1 MKRNLYHSAIFR
13 LSLVVSLSG
22 IIQFCTY
29 AQGLR
34 FLTKNSNNTPLP
46 ESKQI
51 LDILKELE
59 VKYNVFF
66 TFKDKTLKGKIV
78 PQNLRKSGKLEVIL
92 DFLLKSQNIEYKKV
106 GNIFYLYSP
115 EELAETKIKNSLLID
130 GKPMNDGMMDKENFN
145 TKLFTNKEIKPLLET
160 FIPIKGNVVS
170 ENGEPMPGVSIRL
183 KGTPNGTSSD
193 LNGHYAL
200 SASEKYDNAVLLF
213 SMIGYKTTE
222 IALRGRSAVN
232 VTLSP
237 EIKSLGEVVVVGYGT
252 QQRKDLTGS
261 VTSISMEDL
270 KNIPITGIDQA
281 MQGKVSGVIVNNNS
295 GQPGASVSV
304 RIRGITSVTSS
315 NEPLYVIDGIPFSG
329 DGGATRSQNF
339 DEFGGGGGQTHQSVL
354 ASLNPNDIATIDILK
369 DASAT
374 AIYGARASNGV
385 VIITTKRGKMNESKV
400 SYDSY
405 FGFQEVC
412 KKLDVLN
419 LQEYAEYQNQVRK
432 ENNLS
437 PIPEFANTQIL
448 GNGTNWQDEIFRKGA
463 IQSHQ
468 LSFSGG
474 KDKTQ
479 FYISGG
485 YFKQD
490 GIVVGSNFDR
500 YSVRVNLDNQVKK
513 WLKIGNS
520 FSLSRT
526 NQRTILTD
534 TDDGVISGAILQ
546 APSVP
551 VHLPDG
557 AWGGAEDQLAFFAI
571 NPVALAIQKDVTR
584 TQTRFNG
591 NFWADLTLFDGLSF
605 RGEIGGDMSF
615 TKNSAFNPTYKW
627 GVTEN
632 TQSKYI
638 RREEQL
644 SYWNAKAFLNY
655 NKVFANLHR
664 LSVMVGHEAQYSFYE
679 ALNSVAI
686 GLTSNEIQSLN
697 LGDPKLSSTQDKKY
711 PWAMESFLSRVN
723 YNYDDRFNLTLTYR
737 LDGSSNFGPNKRW
750 GQFPSVA
757 AAWTISKEAFMKD
770 VVAFSNLKIRAGY
783 GAVGNQQ
790 LPSYS
795 YGALLKSVGTS
806 FGNGYYVDKIPNPN
820 LQWEA
825 AQQTNIGLDL
835 GLFKNRF
842 NLSLDV
848 YKKVSNNF
856 LLQASLPTFTGA
868 GQNWDDVKAPFIN
881 AGEMQNTGIDITLNT
896 NNVNSQCFKWNTNLV
911 FSHYKNQINAL
922 VSQNDAYYE
931 RLQWYDNITKTAV
944 GSSVGMFYG
953 YNTKGIF
960 QNVEQI
966 KNSPSQSK
974 DGKINERSGTFP
986 GDIIFADNNG
996 DGQVD
1001 GYDRVYIGSPH
1012 PDFTFGVT
1020 NTFNYKNFDL
1030 SVFIQGSQGAKVFNF
1045 IRFRTEGMNEL
1056 FPNQLKTITDRWT
1069 PENPSGKLPRFIL
1082 GDPNDNR
1089 RASDRFIEDGSY
1101 VRIQNIS
1108 FGYTLPTGL
1117 LDKAFIKKLKVYGSL
1132 QNLYTFTK
1140 YSGYDPEIGSF
1151 NQNSKLSNVDNG
1163 HYPMPRTFTLGV
1175 NVEF

>member
-1 MKRNLYHSAIFR
+1 MKLNPYRSIILR
-13 LSLVVSLSG
+13 LCLVISLSG
-22 IIQFCTY
+22 MI
-29 AQGLR
+29 R
-34 FLTKNSNNTPLP
+34 FAVPSQIPQLLVRNNEQNTTPNNN
-46 ESKQI
+46 QI
-51 LDILKELE
+51 TNILKELE

-66 TFKDKTLKGKIV
+66 TYRDKTLKGKIV

-92 DFLLKSQNIEYKKV
+92 DFLLKSQNIEYKKA
-106 GNIFYLYSP
+106 GNVFYLYSP
-115 EELAETKIKNSLLID
+115 EELTETKIKNTLLID
-130 GKPMNDGMMDKENFN
+130 GKSMNDGVLDKANFN
-145 TKLFTNKEIKPLLET
+145 TKLFVNNEINPLSET
-160 FIPIKGNVVS
+160 IIPIKGNIVS

-183 KGTPNGTSSD
+183 KGTQNGTSSD
-193 LNGHYAL
+193 LNGHYDL
-200 SASEKYDNAVLLF
+200 RASEKSDNSVLLF

-222 IALRGRSAVN
+222 ISLRGRSSIN

-237 EIKSLGEVVVVGYGT
+237 DVKSLGEVVVVGYGT

-261 VTSISMEDL
+261 VTSISMEDI

-281 MQGKVSGVIVNNNS
+281 MQGKASGVIVNNNS

-329 DGGATRSQNF
+329 DGSISRSQSF
-339 DEFGGGGGQTHQSVL
+339 DEFGGGGGQTNQSVL

-385 VIITTKRGKMNESKV
+385 VIITTKRGKANESKI

-405 FGFQEVC
+405 FGFQEVT
-412 KKLDVLN
+412 KKLSVLN
-419 LQEYAEYQNQVRK
+419 LREYAEYQNQIRK
-432 ENNLS
+432 ENSLS
-437 PIPEFANTQIL
+437 PIAEFINPQIL
-448 GNGTNWQDEIFRKGA
+448 GNGTDWQNGIFRKGA

-500 YSVRVNLDNQVKK
+500 YSVRVNLDNQIKK
-513 WLKIGNS
+513 WLKVGNS
-520 FSLSRT
+520 FSVSRT

-534 TDDGVISGAILQ
+534 TDDGVISGALLQ

-551 VHLPDG
+551 IHFADG
-557 AWGGAEDQLAFFAI
+557 SWGGAEDPLASFAI
-571 NPVALAIQKDVTR
+571 NPVALALQKDVTR
-584 TQTRFNG
+584 IQTRFNG
-591 NFWADLTLFDGLSF
+591 NLWADLTLFDGLSF

-664 LSVMVGHEAQYSFYE
+664 LSAMLGHEAQYSYYE

-686 GLTSNEIQSLN
+686 GLTSNEVQSLN
-697 LGDPKLSSTQDKKY
+697 LGDPKLSSNYDEKV

-770 VVAFSNLKIRAGY
+770 IVAFSNLKIRAGY

-835 GLFKNRF
+835 GLLKNRF
-842 NLSLDV
+842 NLSLDI

-856 LLQASLPTFTGA
+856 LLQASLPAFTGA

-896 NNVNSQCFKWNTNLV
+896 NNVNSQYFKWNTNLV

-922 VSQNDAYYE
+922 VSQNDAFYE
-931 RLQWYDNITKTAV
+931 HLQWYDNITRTAV

-953 YNTKGIF
+953 YNTKGLF

-966 KNSPSQSK
+966 KNSPAQSK
-974 DGKINERSGTFP
+974 DGKINERSGTYP

-1001 GYDRVYIGSPH
+1001 GQDRVYIGSPH
-1012 PDFTFGVT
+1012 PDFTFGIT

-1030 SVFIQGSQGAKVFNF
+1030 SVFVQGSQGAKVFNF
-1045 IRFRTEGMNEL
+1045 IRFRTEGMNDL
-1056 FPNQLKTITDRWT
+1056 FPNQLSTIKDRWT
-1069 PENPSGKLPRFIL
+1069 PENTSGILPRFIL

-1089 RASDRFIEDGSY
+1089 RVSDRFIEDGSY

-1108 FGYTLPTGL
+1108 FGYTFPTGL
-1117 LDKAFIKKLKVYGSL
+1117 LDRAFIKKLKVYASL

-1140 YSGYDPEIGSF
+1140 YSSYDPEIGSF

-1163 HYPMPRTFTLGV
+1163 HYPIPRTFTLGV